1 MDINEKRLDN
11 LIALALEEDL
21 PAGDI
26 TTEAI
31 VPASLEASAVFLA
44 KEEGVLAGLE
54 IAFRVLT
61 AVDKEVKLAGARQD
75 GYQFSPGDILAQI
88 SGRASSILKA
98 ERTALNFLQ
107 RLSGIATLTRAFVE
121 EVRGTKAVILD
132 TRKTTPGWRELEK
145 YAVRT
150 GGGKNHRLS
159 LSDMMLIKD
168 NHIRIAGGITPA
180 LKKAKEK
187 ARPGLKIEIE
197 ATNLQEVKE
206 ALQGGADFI
215 MLDNM
220 ELEEIRQAVELVSG
234 RVPLEVSGKVNL
246 KTVRA
251 IALTGVDFIS
261 VGALTHSFRSA
272 DISLEFT

>member
-1 MDINEKRLDN
+1 MDINEKKLDN

-31 VPASLEASAVFLA
+31 VPASLEASAVFLG

-54 IAFRVLT
+54 IAIRVLAT
-61 AVDKEVKLAGARQD
+61 VDKEVKLTEARQD

-88 SGRASSILKA
+88 SGRANSILKA

-121 EVRGTKAVILD
+121 EVRGTRAAILD

-145 YAVRT
+145 YAVRI

-180 LKKAKEK
+180 LEKAKEK
-187 ARPGLKIEIE
+187 ASPGVKIEIE

-206 ALQGGADFI
+206 ALEGGADLI

-220 ELEEIRQAVELVSG
+220 ELEMIKMAVELVSG

-246 KTVRA
+246 KTVRE

-272 DISLEFT
+272 DISLEFI